1 MAKNLLK
8 LCSSVLQK
16 VELVIDAPERLV
28 EISKQSAK
36 GTAVFLLAAFDKTQ
50 EEREKLKKELLSKM

>member
-36 GTAVFLLAAFDKTQ
+36 GMAVFLLAAFDKTQ